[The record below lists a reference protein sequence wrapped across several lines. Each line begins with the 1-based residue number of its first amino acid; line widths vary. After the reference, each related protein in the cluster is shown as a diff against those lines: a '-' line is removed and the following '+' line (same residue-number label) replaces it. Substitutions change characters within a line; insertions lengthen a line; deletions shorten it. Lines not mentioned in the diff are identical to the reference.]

1 MTVVM
6 AYDVARSVVRTLG
19 ANPSLIAKAGESTG
33 ALEYCVLRELAE
45 VESIAPEWDG
55 LLEQSPC
62 NRAFSSARWFLA
74 WCRYHPQHAPFVLLA
89 RRGGELAAVLPLA
102 RQEDPGTLDFPS
114 PMSDY
119 NDLIAPAEDLAAQAG
134 LLDFAISHAPAFR
147 ITFSNVRPDSICVQ
161 AAGRM
166 AGRKGFATSY
176 QPGRNC
182 FYVQLPDTFAA
193 YLATRSRIFRKGL
206 GRIQRNAQ
214 RDGLEIC
221 QLTPARTPPDEMAEL
236 FLSLN
241 LSRFESKSLFRRFAS
256 KPVQQFAREAL
267 PSLFVEGK
275 MSAFVLLHGSRV
287 LAMDLCMRGRNSLC
301 RWNGG
306 FLPEAAQW
314 SPGRL
319 LFAAGMAHAM
329 ASGLREYD
337 LLRGSHA
344 YKASWATHSRT
355 IGKLEFNSH
364 SHTDAF

>member
-1 MTVVM
+1 M
-6 AYDVARSVVRTLG
+6 S
-19 ANPSLIAKAGESTG
+19 ANPSLIANACESAG

-45 VESIAPEWDG
+45 VESIASQWDG
-55 LLEQSPC
+55 LLEKSSC
-62 NRAFSSARWFLA
+62 NRAFSSPRWFVA
-74 WCRYHPQHAPFVLLA
+74 WCRCHPLQAPFVLIA
-89 RRGGELAAVLPLA
+89 RRGAELAAVLPLA
-102 RQEDPGTLDFPS
+102 MQEEHGALDFPS

-119 NDLIAPAEDLAAQAG
+119 NDLIARTDDLAAQAG
-134 LLDFAISHAPAFR
+134 LLEFAISHAPAYR
-147 ITFSNVRPDSICVQ
+147 TSFSNVRPDSNCVQ
-161 AAGRM
+161 AAAHM
-166 AGRKGFATSY
+166 AEARGLETSY

-182 FYVQLPDTFAA
+182 FYIQLPNTLAE

-214 RDGLEIC
+214 RGGLEVC
-221 QLTPARTPPDEMAEL
+221 RLTPARMPPDEMAEL

-241 LSRFESKSLFRRFAS
+241 LSRFESKSLFSRFAS
-256 KPVQQFAREAL
+256 KPVQQFVREVL

-287 LAMDLCMRGRNSLC
+287 LAMDLCMWGRNSLC
-301 RWNGG
+301 SWNGG

-319 LFAAGMAHAM
+319 LFAAGIEYAM

-364 SHTDAF
+364 SRTDAF

>member
-1 MTVVM
+1 MI
-6 AYDVARSVVRTLG
+6 
-19 ANPSLIAKAGESTG
+19 ANACEPAG
-33 ALEYCVLRELAE
+33 ALEYRVLRELEEA
-45 VESIAPEWDG
+45 ESIALEWDR

-62 NRAFSSARWFLA
+62 NRAFSSSRWFLA
-74 WCRYHPQHAPFVLLA
+74 WCRYHPLQAPFVLTA
-89 RRGGELAAVLPLA
+89 RRGAELAAVLPLA
-102 RQEDPGTLDFPS
+102 WQEEHGMLDFPS

-119 NDLIAPAEDLAAQAG
+119 NDLIARTDDLAAQAG
-134 LLDFAISHAPAFR
+134 LLGFAISQASVYRLA
-147 ITFSNVRPDSICVQ
+147 FSNVRPDSNCMQ

-166 AGRKGFATSY
+166 AESAGFRTSY
-176 QPGRNC
+176 QTGQNC
-182 FYVQLPDTFAA
+182 FYVQLPDTFPA
-193 YLATRSRIFRKGL
+193 YLTTRSRIFRKGL

-214 RDGLEIC
+214 KGGLEVC
-221 QLTPARTPPDEMAEL
+221 QLTPAWTPPEEIAEL

-241 LSRFESKSLFRRFAS
+241 LSRFESKGIFSRFVS
-256 KPVQQFAREAL
+256 KPVQQFAREVL

-275 MSAFVLLHGSRV
+275 ISAFVLVQRGRV
-287 LAMDLCMRGRNSLC
+287 LAIDLCMRGRNSLC
-301 RWNGG
+301 SWNGG

-319 LFAAGMAHAM
+319 LFVAGIEHAM

-364 SHTDAF
+364 SCADAF